1 MLIEVARFQS
11 GVGVV
16 RLDYDPLTFAITAI
30 EADVAAGALTLTLM
44 RKNGQSRSVTLGPG
58 SHRSTNIPPGAQL
71 DQTVDAE
78 AGGLAITMARRK
90 SNIVLTC
97 SWSA

>member
-1 MLIEVARFQS
+1 MLIEVARFQD
-11 GVGVV
+11 GAGVV
-16 RLDYDPLTFAITAI
+16 RLDYDPVTLAITAI

-78 AGGLAITMARRK
+78 AGGLAITMARGK